1 MKPFNRS
8 VKNLT
13 SQPHFNMREVMNI
26 PRLRFPKFDEN
37 WEKKK
42 LEDVGKIRMCKR
54 IFNHQ
59 TSVSGDIP
67 FFKIGTFGK
76 KPDSFI
82 PNELYHEFKHKYS
95 YPKVGDILISASGT
109 LGRTVVFDGSPSYF
123 QDSNIV
129 WIDNKENLITNE
141 FLYYIYKI
149 VRYESE
155 GGTIQRLYNS
165 IIYNAKF
172 WKPSL
177 PEQQKIAD
185 FLTSVDKRIELLEKK
200 KTLLETYKKGV
211 KKKIF
216 NQEIRFKDDS
226 GRDFPEWKKKKLV
239 EFKELIH
246 GDGDWILSK
255 DITIDEKY
263 KIIQLGSVGFGKLI
277 QKDLKTVSQ
286 SSFEDIKGTLIEG
299 GDLLINRMV
308 DQKLCACIFNESS
321 NHITSVDVCWIR
333 ENDYFDN
340 YFLLQQILTDNYQ
353 RKLLNLS
360 SGSGRVRIS
369 KKNLFE
375 KVKFQF
381 PCKIEQKKISNFL
394 SKIDFKI
401 ELMDVKIDKSKT
413 WKKGL
418 LQKMFV

>member
-1 MKPFNRS
+1 MSELR
-8 VKNLT
+8 
-13 SQPHFNMREVMNI
+13 NI
-26 PRLRFPKFDEN
+26 PRLRFSDFNYEWTTDTLNSISNLNMGQSPNSSSYNQDE
-37 WEKKK
+37 
-42 LEDVGKIRMCKR
+42 
-54 IFNHQ
+54 
-59 TSVSGDIP
+59 
-67 FFKIGTFGK
+67 IGM
-76 KPDSFI
+76 P
-82 PNELYHEFKHKYS
+82 
-95 YPKVGDILISASGT
+95 LIQGNA
-109 LGRTVVFDGSPSYF
+109 D
-123 QDSNIV
+123 
-129 WIDNKENLITNE
+129 ITNRKSKPRQWTTE
-141 FLYYIYKI
+141 PTKLCDDGDLIMTVRAPVGYISKSI
-149 VRYESE
+149 HNACIGRGVCSIKPK
-155 GGTIQRLYNS
+155 GNNS
-165 IIYNAKF
+165 IEFIYQFLLGYEKDWRRLEQGSTFTAVNSNDIKSIKLSF
-172 WKPSL
+172 PSL

-211 KKKIF
+211 MKKIF
-216 NQEIRFKDDS
+216 NQEIRFKDDN

-308 DQKLCACIFNESS
+308 DQKLYACIFNESS

>member
-1 MKPFNRS
+1 MS
-8 VKNLT
+8 
-13 SQPHFNMREVMNI
+13 
-26 PRLRFPKFDEN
+26 
-37 WEKKK
+37 K
-42 LEDVGKIRMCKR
+42 L
-54 IFNHQ
+54 N
-59 TSVSGDIP
+59 
-67 FFKIGTFGK
+67 
-76 KPDSFI
+76 
-82 PNELYHEFKHKYS
+82 PN
-95 YPKVGDILISASGT
+95 
-109 LGRTVVFDGSPSYF
+109 TVF
-123 QDSNIV
+123 
-129 WIDNKENLITNE
+129 DNKEEWSISRLNEIEKKVKEKNKDFVYDKVLTNSASRGVVLQSDYFKKSIANTNNINGYYVVRKNDFVYNPRISTDAPVGPISRNTLTDGIMSPLYTVFRIENMDLDFLDQYFKSTHWHKYMKSVANYGARHDRMAISSNDFINLPI
-141 FLYYIYKI
+141 
-149 VRYESE
+149 RH
-155 GGTIQRLYNS
+155 
-165 IIYNAKF
+165 
-172 WKPSL
+172 PSH

-211 KKKIF
+211 MKKIF

-308 DQKLCACIFNESS
+308 DQKLYACIFNESI

-394 SKIDFKI
+394 SKIDF
-401 ELMDVKIDKSKT
+401 
-413 WKKGL
+413 
-418 LQKMFV
+418 

>member
-1 MKPFNRS
+1 
-8 VKNLT
+8 
-13 SQPHFNMREVMNI
+13 MNI

-165 IIYNAKF
+165 IIYNTKF

-211 KKKIF
+211 MKKIF
-216 NQEIRFKDDS
+216 NQEIRFKDDNGS
-226 GRDFPEWKKKKLV
+226 DFP
-239 EFKELIH
+239 
-246 GDGDWILSK
+246 DWE
-255 DITIDEKY
+255 EKR
-263 KIIQLGSVGFGKLI
+263 LGSVCKI
-277 QKDLKTVSQ
+277 QGGYAFKSI
-286 SSFEDIKGTLIEG
+286 SFEEVGIPIIRISNISNDNDQLNLKNLVYYDEIPNEESYIINK
-299 GDLLINRMV
+299 GDLLIAMSGATTGKTSISDYNGKCYLNQRV
-308 DQKLCACIFNESS
+308 GLFKIKSEKLNYSFLVQYVFSSMFRSQLLSYLVAGAQPNISSKDIESVTIPLPS
-321 NHITSVDVCWIR
+321 FQ
-333 ENDYFDN
+333 E
-340 YFLLQQILTDNYQ
+340 QI
-353 RKLLNLS
+353 KISELLNS
-360 SGSGRVRIS
+360 IVVRV
-369 KKNLFE
+369 
-375 KVKFQF
+375 
-381 PCKIEQKKISNFL
+381 
-394 SKIDFKI
+394 
-401 ELMDVKIDKSKT
+401 ELLDTQIDKAKT